1 LAGAWENGGV
11 RLGVISDIHANLPA
25 LEAAL
30 EALREEGVDE
40 VLVLGDLVGYGPHP
54 KQVIHKIWKE
64 GLPAIAG
71 AWDLRVAY
79 PLPDTLPEGVGKETL
94 AWTRSQLSERELAYL
109 RSLRLSHRKTYGERR
124 LVGFHGRPGKPE
136 EHLDLLGP
144 AKDFLELL
152 SRYRADLLL
161 LGGRHLPLARRVGAG
176 LVADPGSVGLSL
188 SGEAG
193 ADALILD
200 TETLE
205 ARFLKVPYDLGPVLF
220 DLKAWGLPTVLEKVY
235 RTGRFPKEG

>member
-1 LAGAWENGGV
+1 M

-30 EALREEGVDE
+30 EALRREGVDE
-40 VLVLGDLVGYGPHP
+40 ALVLGDLVGYGPHP
-54 KQVIHKIWKE
+54 KQVIQRVWKE

-79 PLPDTLPEGVGKETL
+79 PLPGTLPEGVGRATL
-94 AWTRSQLSERELAYL
+94 AWTRAQLSEEELDYL
-109 RSLRLSHRKTYGERR
+109 RSLRLSHRRAYGGRR
-124 LVGFHGRPGKPE
+124 LVAFHGKPGSPE
-136 EHLDLLGP
+136 EQPDLLGP

-152 SRYRADLLL
+152 SRYGAGILL

-176 LVADPGSVGLSL
+176 LLADPGSVGLSL
-188 SGEAG
+188 SGEPG

-200 TETLE
+200 TESLE
-205 ARFLKVPYDLGPVLF
+205 ARFLKVPYDLGPLLF
-220 DLKAWGLPTVLEKVY
+220 DLKAWGLPPVLEKVY